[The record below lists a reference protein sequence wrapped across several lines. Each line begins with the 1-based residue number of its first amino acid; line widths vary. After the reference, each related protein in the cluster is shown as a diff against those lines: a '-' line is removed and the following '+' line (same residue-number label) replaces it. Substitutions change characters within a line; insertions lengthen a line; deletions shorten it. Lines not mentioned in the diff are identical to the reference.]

1 VLELRDGALNAH
13 LHLWGWPVAVYLFLG
28 GLAAGLLMFA
38 SWAHL
43 TGRRRELL
51 PAVRAATLLTPP
63 TILLGLIVLWLDLGS
78 KWTPFWLYL
87 TLRVRSPMSWGAW
100 ILLAIL
106 LTSSL
111 AAIPALLSIRARAG
125 VCRFPRLHR
134 WLQRVERWAG
144 PRMRRLA
151 WINLVLGGALG
162 LYTGVLLGTMV
173 ARPALNS
180 PILPILFLASGL
192 SAAAALLL
200 MVAPGGPAH
209 HLLVRGEIAVEAVEL
224 TLVGLYL
231 IGLATS
237 TAAGQAAAAALI
249 TGTFAWAFWPVVIAA
264 GIVVPLALGIV
275 EVKTRHATFGL
286 TRLSASLVL
295 IGGLAL
301 RLVLVYAGQRGL

>member
-1 VLELRDGALNAH
+1 
-13 LHLWGWPVAVYLFLG
+13 
-28 GLAAGLLMFA
+28 MFG

-51 PAVRAATLLTPP
+51 PAVRVAALLTPP
-63 TILLGLIVLWLDLGS
+63 IIALGLIVLWLDLGS
-78 KWTPFWLYL
+78 KWTPLWLYL

-111 AAIPALLSIRARAG
+111 AAIPALLSVRARAG
-125 VCRFPRLHR
+125 VCRFARLHR

-151 WINLVLGGALG
+151 WTNLVLGGVLG

-180 PILPILFLASGL
+180 PILPMLFLASGL
-192 SAAAALLL
+192 SAAAAFLL
-200 MVAPGGPAH
+200 MLAPGGPAH
-209 HLLVRGEIAVEAVEL
+209 HLLVRGEIAVEGLEL
-224 TLVGLYL
+224 ALIGLYL

-237 TAAGQAAAAALI
+237 TAAGQAAAVAL
-249 TGTFAWAFWPVVIAA
+249 TAGTFAWAFWPVVITG
-264 GIVVPLALGIV
+264 GIVIPLGLGIV
-275 EVKTRHATFGL
+275 ETRTRHVTSAL